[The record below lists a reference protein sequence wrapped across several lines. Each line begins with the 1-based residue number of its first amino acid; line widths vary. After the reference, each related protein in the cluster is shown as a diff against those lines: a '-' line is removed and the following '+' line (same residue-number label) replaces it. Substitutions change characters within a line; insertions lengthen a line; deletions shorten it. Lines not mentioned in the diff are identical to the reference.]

1 MEITGTIIEQINKM
15 DKIIIFG
22 AGVMGKA
29 LKMCLEAKPFNK
41 TISCF
46 IVSDIGNNPA
56 SIDGVRVIDIQRASE
71 YKNATIIV
79 ALNESNLPGAIEGL
93 HSHGFNNLL
102 ILNAAGDEWSSIKAY
117 YFLHNQNE
125 CYIPYKELPVEI
137 NDDGNKSKVA
147 VYIVKS
153 IYDKQIAG
161 ELPLKSYEKAIQVGS
176 SLTEN
181 KICDIQDDKGDNIS
195 DRNRQYC
202 ELTALYWLWKNVSDE
217 YIGICHYRRRFDVQE
232 KLMKKIARIGAD
244 VIVTVPVINTAGVGY
259 QYCKIHSENDWNIL
273 RDEVHKHSPEYDDS
287 FAKVEQQI
295 YFHPYNMFVM
305 RKDIL
310 NEFCEWMFP
319 ILFSCEGRIGTKE
332 DRYQNRYPGFLSERL
347 LNVFLYKNK
356 DKYNIYV
363 ANKKYL
369 G

>member
-1 MEITGTIIEQINKM
+1 MTVNTAIEQINNM
-15 DKIIIFG
+15 DQIAIFG
-22 AGVMGKA
+22 AGIMGKA
-29 LKMCLEAKPFNK
+29 LKLCLESKPFNK
-41 TISCF
+41 KVSCF
-46 IVSDIGNNPA
+46 IVSSLNNNPA
-56 SIDGVRVIDIQRASE
+56 KIDDTTVIDIDSANE
-71 YKNATIIV
+71 YKDKTIIV
-79 ALNESNLPGAIEGL
+79 ALNESNLPGAIETL
-93 HSHGFNNLL
+93 NNHGFNKLL
-102 ILNAAGDEWSSIKAY
+102 VLNAAGDEWSDVKASF
-117 YFLHNQNE
+117 FLYNQE
-125 CYIPYKELPVEI
+125 QCFIPFKMLPE
-137 NDDGNKSKVA
+137 DSTEKSEGNKTTIYV
-147 VYIVKS
+147 VKS
-153 IYDKQIAG
+153 IYDKKI
-161 ELPLKSYEKAIQVGS
+161 ENVLPLQSYEKEIQVGS
-176 SLTEN
+176 ILTDI

-202 ELTALYWLWKNVSDE
+202 ELTALYWLWKNAKED
-217 YIGICHYRRRFDVQE
+217 YLGICHYRRRFDVSSDQME
-232 KLMKKIARIGAD
+232 NLKRIGAD
-244 VIVTVPVINTAGVGY
+244 IVVTVPVINTAGVGY
-259 QYCKIHSENDWNIL
+259 QYRATHSDNDWNVL
-273 RDEVHKHSPEYDDS
+273 REEVHNHSPEYDES
-287 FAKVEQQI
+287 FEKVEQQI